1 MWMTRLLGALLSLLL
16 IVPAARADTPITLF
30 KSFAG
35 TVNFTGTQ
43 ESLRTKANGA
53 DACSIASSVTMT
65 LAGLPTGSTV
75 LAAYLY
81 WAGSSSTPD
90 YTVTFDG
97 KATTAPTNRQ
107 YSSTTVGYNYFAA
120 AADVTAQV
128 KAKGNANYTA
138 TDLTVDRSSLFCAV
152 QGVLGGFQLL
162 VVYNTNDS
170 RATFRVLNVYEG
182 LQYIRNS
189 QVELTL
195 ANFLTPSPLGTQ
207 TGRVGALTWEGDS
220 SLSGGGENLLFNGNQ
235 LVDSL
240 NPVGNQFN
248 SISNI
253 NNDQNSFGIDFDA
266 YTIASPIIASGQKSA
281 KTTYQSGNDLVL
293 MNAEIIAAPNVQATD
308 RAIAMTLEGPLVE
321 STTTAYTLVVSNNGP
336 LAESG
341 PIVVTDTL
349 PSSLIVGTP
358 SGTGWSCVKSGQTV
372 TCTYDMTKKMA
383 VDEKLPAITIPVTPV
398 RGISGLVTNSAT
410 VGGPLFDYYDANDTA
425 TLSVRAGL
433 GDFTPQFMFTTAPCV
448 HNKPFGDPEQT
459 CRPVNFDPSL
469 ANTDLRM
476 YISYVVKGVPTAMSN
491 VDTTLRMKFAMTCH
505 NPTTNAGVRA
515 TYNISST
522 VLNLP
527 LCENG
532 GAIPGQTSGTWSGL
546 NNIVFGAGTPSTK
559 VEFQLRYQDVGRVEL
574 LVSDSDG
581 RLGSTGSFVSRPEK
595 LLLQAPSYNAA
606 TTPALATNPK
616 FAVAGDPFAL
626 TVQAMMPGLTTPA
639 PNFGRETEPVK
650 VLVTATPAAT
660 ASGPIPAMV
669 VGRAPDDYFD
679 PVPFR
684 GAFNAFVGGVATGTT
699 FAYDDVGVLQLDAAL
714 QGKDYLGSG
723 NVAAAFIN
731 VGRFVPAYF
740 NTVVKGP
747 MACVAAAGCPT
758 AVTAPATAIE
768 TMAYSE
774 QPFEVEVQAMGRANN
789 VLQNYRLELA
799 RDVTLTAFTQPN
811 GTTAQTSPTAGSTL
825 STFAAT
831 ANPGNPVPALVIPA
845 SAFAAGIAKTT
856 AVYAFPSTLRYSA
869 TAPSANNWP
878 QPISAYVRAIE
889 SSGSDAV
896 TSKRAAAVEGG
907 IRVVAGRMY
916 VPSAQGAADQVLA
929 VPVKPQFFGMAGG
942 FAGWYDSNTDSTTSF
957 VPATGPQFATQ
968 CAKLPG
974 ATSCNLALRVDA
986 STVGSFTAGAG
997 TVRLAAPGT
1006 GSNGSLEMWLNSQS
1020 WLPSTK
1026 GVLTYG
1032 VVRSPTIYTYIREMY

>member
-1 MWMTRLLGALLSLLL
+1 MWMTRLAGALLALSLTMSG
-16 IVPAARADTPITLF
+16 ARADTPITLF

-43 ESLRTKANGA
+43 KSLRTKANGI
-53 DACSIASSVTMT
+53 DACSIASSVTMN
-65 LAGLPTGSTV
+65 LSGLPTGSTV

-81 WAGSSSTPD
+81 WAGSSGTPD

-97 KATTAPTNRQ
+97 KPVTAPTNRQ

-128 KAKGNANYTA
+128 KAKGNADYTA
-138 TDLTVDRSSLFCAV
+138 TDLAVDRSTLFCAV

-182 LQYIRNS
+182 LQYIRGS

-266 YTIASPIIASGQKSA
+266 YTIASPIIASGQRSA

-358 SGTGWSCVKSGQTV
+358 SGPGWTCVKSGQTV
-372 TCTYDMTKKMA
+372 TCTYDTTRKMA

-398 RGISGLVTNSAT
+398 RGVSGLVTNSAT

-459 CRPVNFDPSL
+459 CKPVDFDPSL

-476 YISYVVKGVPTAMSN
+476 FISYVVKGVPTAMSN
-491 VDTTLRMKFAMTCH
+491 ADTTLRMKFAMTCH

-527 LCENG
+527 LCENA
-532 GAIPGQTSGTWSGL
+532 GAIPGQASGTWSGL
-546 NNIVFGAGTPSTK
+546 NNIVFGAATPSTK

-606 TTPALATNPK
+606 TTPALATNAK
-616 FAVAGDPFAL
+616 SFVAGDPFAL

-639 PNFGRETEPVK
+639 PNFGRETDPVK

-660 ASGPIPAMV
+660 ATGPIPAMV
-669 VGRAPDDYFD
+669 VGRAPDDYYD

-684 GAFNAFVGGVATGTT
+684 GSFGGFVNGVATGSN

-723 NVAAAFIN
+723 NVAASFVN

-740 NTVVKGP
+740 NTIVKGP
-747 MACVAAAGCPT
+747 MACVTAAGCP
-758 AVTAPATAIE
+758 AGVTTPATAIE

-774 QPFEVEVQAMGRANN
+774 QPFEIEVQAMGRANN

-811 GTTAQTSPTAGSTL
+811 GTTAQTSPAAGTTL
-825 STFAAT
+825 STFSAT
-831 ANPGNPVPALVIPA
+831 TNPATPVVIPA
-845 SAFAAGIAKTT
+845 SAFAAGVAKTT
-856 AVYAFPSTLRYSA
+856 AKYSFPEALKYSR

-942 FAGWYDSNTDSTTSF
+942 FAGWYDSTTDSSTTF
-957 VPATGPQFATQ
+957 VPATGPQFSNSCT
-968 CAKLPG
+968 KLPG
-974 ATSCNLALRVDA
+974 ATGCNLALRVDA
-986 STVGSFTAGAG
+986 STVGTFTGGAG
-997 TVRLAAPGT
+997 TVRLAAPGA
-1006 GSNGSLEMWLNSQS
+1006 GSNGSRDMWLISQD
-1020 WLPSTK
+1020 WLPSMQA
-1026 GVLTYG
+1026 VMTYG
-1032 VVRSPTIYTYIREMY
+1032 TVRAPTIYTYIREMY